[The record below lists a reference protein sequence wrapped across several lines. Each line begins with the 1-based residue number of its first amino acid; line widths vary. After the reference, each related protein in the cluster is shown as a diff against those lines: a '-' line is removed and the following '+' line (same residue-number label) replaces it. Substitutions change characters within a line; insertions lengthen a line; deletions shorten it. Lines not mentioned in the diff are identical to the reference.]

1 MACSPSGRGVNSV
14 TSTWLALFR
23 ARVFLLLWWWA
34 SMSDRA
40 SERTSAF
47 AGRALE
53 RSATFFYAMSIA
65 KRIWPAILIDS
76 KFSTKLHKD
85 YPLRDILRLKR
96 KIPFEALSVESCSSC
111 YPSRRCYFSLS
122 LAREDTEERTGVSES
137 GRSRAYFVWTDLRN
151 NPWVLL
157 AEVSTTTLVLYQSI

>member
-1 MACSPSGRGVNSV
+1 
-14 TSTWLALFR
+14 
-23 ARVFLLLWWWA
+23 
-34 SMSDRA
+34 MSDRAKRERA

-96 KIPFEALSVESCSSC
+96 KIPFEALSVESC

-122 LAREDTEERTGVSES
+122 RAREDTEERTGVSES
-137 GRSRAYFVWTDLRN
+137 GRSRAYFV
-151 NPWVLL
+151 
-157 AEVSTTTLVLYQSI
+157 

>member
-1 MACSPSGRGVNSV
+1 MACSPRGRGVNSV
-14 TSTWLALFR
+14 TSTWLALSR
-23 ARVFLLLWWWA
+23 ARVFYYVWVYKTCEGAQARSPAAEPRL
-34 SMSDRA
+34 
-40 SERTSAF
+40 SER
-47 AGRALE
+47 
-53 RSATFFYAMSIA
+53 ATFFYAMSIA

-96 KIPFEALSVESCSSC
+96 KIPFEALSVESC